1 MSGPPTPI
9 DWATTAQICGGAA
22 VCLVA
27 LAVLAGLFSDRRKKP

>member
-1 MSGPPTPI
+1 MNAAPAPI

-27 LAVLAGLFSDRRKKP
+27 LAALVGLLTDRRKKP

>member
-1 MSGPPTPI
+1 MNPTPTPI

-27 LAVLAGLFSDRRKKP
+27 LAILAGLFSDRRKKP

>member
-1 MSGPPTPI
+1 MNAATVPI

-27 LAVLAGLFSDRRKKP
+27 LAILAGLLTDRRKKP

>member
-1 MSGPPTPI
+1 MTTPI

-27 LAVLAGLFSDRRKKP
+27 LAALLGALTDQRRKS